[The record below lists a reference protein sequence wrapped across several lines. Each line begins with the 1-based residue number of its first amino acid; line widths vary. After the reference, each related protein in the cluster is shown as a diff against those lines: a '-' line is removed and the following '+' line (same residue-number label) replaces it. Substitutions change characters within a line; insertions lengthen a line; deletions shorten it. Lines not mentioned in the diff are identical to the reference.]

1 MKTVSSNYQRAAK
14 WLRNLQHIL
23 RCN

>member
-1 MKTVSSNYQRAAK
+1 MKTVSSKYQRAPK

-23 RCN
+23 RGN